1 MWRGASLLDLRS
13 IIPAVKSTSVT
24 YPRLSLHKERP
35 EQAPPYVATQAEL
48 AQATLSCGDN
58 SREIV
63 DYASDGLL
71 EDLVT
76 RGFGSTILTG
86 EIRAAV
92 AVAAIEKLR
101 IESTQKTQSLPPV
114 LNRTKNEQSLE
125 GAQAGSSERKRVDA
139 LPVLRI
145 LSVGCGSGKID
156 IPFLEA
162 ISKAHLRDGS
172 LLQGRRFEYIGIDPS
187 MRRLTKIA
195 TWVER
200 EHPLWEN
207 YLGGNPDYPDCDS
220 NTSAGD
226 DNSELDSDGEVGGED
241 GTKSR
246 RNQGNTAKT
255 LNLSLSAHG
264 LALNKRNTTGGKMTV
279 AQVLASIPRLRSC
292 KDTSFYGLSRF
303 PSLKQIPL
311 SNQSSTISR
320 GKLSLAPLPSTGV
333 SDSLLSTFSM
343 KSGGLLSR
351 TTMNMFDAK
360 NQQRQASKAALLPLL
375 QSDLLDTIPEK
386 AVEKTSCVS
395 LISMSLEDL
404 LESIDKTLSQT
415 SLDAFREASDD
426 VADSGASK
434 ADVFA
439 TPSHLCVAGSHFD
452 LIFVEHSLYGCRTT
466 SDDKSNQSKEKKKS
480 TKKGEPTRAPLLIQA
495 LSSLRTLLRQRGRG
509 IMLIIHRD
517 PASLDAIRSL
527 AAPRIDELALG
538 AFGTPLYSLSL
549 TRDSKYLS
557 KNAALAAS
565 DGKLPRSAH
574 ATAEES
580 SSIRVETAVM
590 LQHVHADHVQEAL
603 QQLCG
608 FVHVE
613 SRVLSSHADTT
624 RLCAALEIA
633 MDSVKK
639 SIPVHQQ
646 VKDLQ
651 PKRLKLRRLTS
662 FLAPVS
668 QPSPFHSEPTPRTP
682 RMRCAHLR
690 KRDIRLLA
698 YLTGVA
704 VAEELE
710 KPLKTVDSDDE
721 EDDGDEALPVIGNAA
736 IPMDRRHKK
745 APQRLKPDSAVEKL
759 PPLELLLAVD
769 MASVSFDKVLGR
781 IGKVRTIAEMQ
792 EQAES
797 NKRKKNAVL
806 LPDRL
811 FIIRSEVDS

>member
-13 IIPAVKSTSVT
+13 IKPEVKSTSRP
-24 YPRLSLHKERP
+24 YPRFSLHKGRP
-35 EQAPPYVATQAEL
+35 ELTPPYTPTQAEL
-48 AQATLSCGDN
+48 AQATLSCSDN

-92 AVAAIEKLR
+92 AVAAIEKSRKESSQKPLTIAKLDR
-101 IESTQKTQSLPPV
+101 IKH
-114 LNRTKNEQSLE
+114 EQSIE
-125 GAQAGSSERKRVDA
+125 VPQTNNSECKRVDA

-195 TWVER
+195 TWVEC

-207 YLGGNPDYPDCDS
+207 YLGGSPDYPDNDS
-220 NTSAGD
+220 DTSAED
-226 DNSELDSDGEVGGED
+226 ISSEKDSDEGISVED
-241 GTKSR
+241 SR
-246 RNQGNTAKT
+246 NPHKKLSNNTVKL
-255 LNLSLSAHG
+255 LNLSLSGNG
-264 LALNKRNTTGGKMTV
+264 LALNKRNTRAAGKMTV

-292 KDTSFYGLSRF
+292 KDTSFYGLARF
-303 PSLKQIPL
+303 PSLKQISL
-311 SNQSSTISR
+311 SNQTLTNTS
-320 GKLSLAPLPSTGV
+320 GKQSLSLLPPSV
-333 SDSLLSTFSM
+333 SDTLLSTISM

-360 NQQRQASKAALLPLL
+360 KQQRIALSKTALLPLL
-375 QSDLLDTIPEK
+375 QSDQLESAQEK
-386 AVEKTSCVS
+386 ATEKTSCVS

-426 VADSGASK
+426 VADSGAEK

-452 LIFVEHSLYGCRTT
+452 LIFVEHSLYGCRTSP
-466 SDDKSNQSKEKKKS
+466 SDSSSQSKTRKTS
-480 TKKGEPTRAPLLIQA
+480 AKKGEQQAPLLTNA
-495 LSSLRTLLRQRGRG
+495 LSSLRSLLRQRGRG
-509 IMLIIHRD
+509 IMLIVHRD
-517 PASLDAIRSL
+517 PESLNAIRCL
-527 AAPRIDELALG
+527 AAPRIEELSLG
-538 AFGTPLYSLSL
+538 AFGTPLYSKQLNQEI
-549 TRDSKYLS
+549 KYLS

-565 DGKLPRSAH
+565 EGKLLRSAH

-580 SSIRVETAVM
+580 NSIRFETAAM
-590 LQHVHADHVQEAL
+590 LQHVHADHIQEAL
-603 QQLCG
+603 EQLCG
-608 FVHVE
+608 GSVQVE
-613 SRVLSSHADTT
+613 SQVLSSHADTT
-624 RLCAALEIA
+624 RLCAALAIA
-633 MDSVKK
+633 MDGVKK
-639 SIPVHQQ
+639 SIPVPTQQ
-646 VKDLQ
+646 MNDIQ
-651 PKRLKLRRLTS
+651 PKRLKMRRLTS
-662 FLAPVS
+662 FLAPIS
-668 QPSPFHSEPTPRTP
+668 QPSQLFPEPTPQTP
-682 RMRCAHLR
+682 RMRQVHLR
-690 KRDIRLLA
+690 KRDIRLLS

-704 VAEELE
+704 VDEDMVTS
-710 KPLKTVDSDDE
+710 KSTDSDDE
-721 EDDGDEALPVIGNAA
+721 DDDEGEALPITGNSIIQIDRPKKSSKPMYVI
-736 IPMDRRHKK
+736 
-745 APQRLKPDSAVEKL
+745 EKL

-811 FIIRSEVDS
+811 FIIRSEDNS